1 MPFSSIGFMYPP
13 RLAPSDQAARHVT
26 EAELRIIRAYQL
38 ASQS

>member
-13 RLAPSDQAARHVT
+13 RLAPSDQAARHLT
-26 EAELRIIRAYQL
+26 EAELRIIRAFEL